1 MMRRPPRPT
10 RTDTLFPYTTL
21 VRSGEKLADLPAIDW
36 RIDHVAVKEA
46 VFPWGRFAGVD
57 PVLSPEMK
65 STGEVMGIDL
75 DFTAAFGKSQLGA
88 GVVLPEKGT
97 LFGSVQDSDKPQ
109 NGKPSCRE
117 RVCQSVENQVA

>member
-1 MMRRPPRPT
+1 MA
-10 RTDTLFPYTTL
+10 
-21 VRSGEKLADLPAIDW
+21 GEKLADLPAIDW
-36 RIDHVAVKEA
+36 RIGHVAVKEA
-46 VFPWGRFAGVD
+46 VFPWGRFVGVD

-97 LFGSVQDSDKPQ
+97 LFVSVKDSDTPQ
-109 NGKPSCRE
+109 IVPAVKML
-117 RVCQSVENQVA
+117 SVPRLTCDAPGGTADTNHECG